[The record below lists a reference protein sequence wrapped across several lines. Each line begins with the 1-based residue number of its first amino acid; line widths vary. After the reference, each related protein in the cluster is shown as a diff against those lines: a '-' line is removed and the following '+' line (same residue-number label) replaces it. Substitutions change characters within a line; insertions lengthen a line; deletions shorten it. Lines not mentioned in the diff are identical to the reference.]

1 MQKEHLW
8 VGRSKGA
15 TPAGGRRAIKG
26 AAHSNIR
33 VAGWVGRSKAVTPAG
48 GRRAILDATHSNISV
63 AGVPQPDLGEAVVSS
78 RYSNDNSSIFL
89 SETTSPRF
97 LILASICLANPHTC
111 SINWCFNK
119 MLHSHNHRR
128 FSWWAGRLTGKPA
141 SDCQTKVAVVRGLLG
156 DVDVLP
162 MVVKEGGCGLKV
174 RRQHPGREG

>member
-48 GRRAILDATHSNISV
+48 GRRAILDLATHSNISV

-78 RYSNDNSSIFL
+78 RYSNDISSIFL
-89 SETTSPRF
+89 SETTSPSF
-97 LILASICLANPHTC
+97 IHT
-111 SINWCFNK
+111 II
-119 MLHSHNHRR
+119 
-128 FSWWAGRLTGKPA
+128 AGFH
-141 SDCQTKVAVVRGLLG
+141 
-156 DVDVLP
+156 
-162 MVVKEGGCGLKV
+162 GGQAG
-174 RRQHPGREG
+174 

>member
-8 VGRSKGA
+8 VGRSKRGYSCGRK
-15 TPAGGRRAIKG
+15 AGNLKVWRTA
-26 AAHSNIR
+26 NIR
-33 VAGWVGRSKAVTPAG
+33 VAGWVGRSKAVTPVG
-48 GRRAILDATHSNISV
+48 GRRAILDATHSNIHV

-78 RYSNDNSSIFL
+78 RYSNDISSIFL
-89 SETTSPRF
+89 SENYLST
-97 LILASICLANPHTC
+97 
-111 SINWCFNK
+111 
-119 MLHSHNHRR
+119 LHSHNHRR

-174 RRQHPGREG
+174 RRQHPGQEG

>member
-33 VAGWVGRSKAVTPAG
+33 VAGWVGRSKGVTPAG

-97 LILASICLANPHTC
+97 LILAS
-111 SINWCFNK
+111 
-119 MLHSHNHRR
+119 
-128 FSWWAGRLTGKPA
+128 
-141 SDCQTKVAVVRGLLG
+141 DLLSKSTH
-156 DVDVLP
+156 L
-162 MVVKEGGCGLKV
+162 L
-174 RRQHPGREG
+174 

>member
-26 AAHSNIR
+26 AAYSNIC

-48 GRRAILDATHSNISV
+48 GRQAILDATHSNISV

-97 LILASICLANPHTC
+97 LILASDLLSK
-111 SINWCFNK
+111 SIH
-119 MLHSHNHRR
+119 LS
-128 FSWWAGRLTGKPA
+128 
-141 SDCQTKVAVVRGLLG
+141 
-156 DVDVLP
+156 
-162 MVVKEGGCGLKV
+162 
-174 RRQHPGREG
+174 